1 VLDMGDDGDLLA
13 SDDDND
19 EDAVFIF
26 FEGLVS

>member
-19 EDAVFIF
+19 EDAVLFLKTL
-26 FEGLVS
+26 G